1 MFNRPEVL
9 LPQIVRG
16 PSSAFELRAV
26 TMKGPRVANP
36 LRDDLA
42 DEIAAMANTAD
53 SVLVLGVD
61 NKTRDIVGIPRES
74 LDAVERFVFEVC
86 CDSIKPPV
94 AFRTLRL
101 ELPDATGTPQAVM
114 KVDVPRSLFVHESP
128 GGYFQRQGSSKRKLP
143 PDLLAR
149 LFQQRSQARLIRFDE
164 QAVPGTSLSDLEPAL
179 WRRFVGDAAADPV
192 DTLRKL
198 HLLTEDD
205 TGAERATVAAI
216 LLCTQAPET
225 WLRNAYVE
233 AVRYRGTRQDSNY
246 QIDAHQITGPL
257 DQQVRHA
264 LAFVERNM
272 TIAATK
278 APGRVELPQ
287 YSTRAVFEALVN
299 AVAHRD
305 YAVHGSKIRL
315 FMFDNRLELFSPGPP
330 PNSVTVESMALRQA
344 TRNELIA
351 GLLTRSPV
359 VGPSGVGRQYFME
372 KRGDGVP
379 IILAESTELSGR
391 EPEYRLIDDAEL
403 LLTIW
408 AAAEPGRRAALS
420 L

>member
-1 MFNRPEVL
+1 MFDSPEEL
-9 LPQIVRG
+9 LRKINLG
-16 PSSAFELRAV
+16 EDSTLELKRV
-26 TMKGPRVANP
+26 TLKGKKVSDPA
-36 LRDDLA
+36 RDDLA

-61 NKTRDIVGIPRES
+61 DKTRDIAGIPQEA

-86 CDSIKPPV
+86 CDSVRPPV

-101 ELPDATGTPQAVM
+101 ELPDSTGTLRAVM
-114 KVDVPRSLFVHESP
+114 KVDIPRSLFVHESP

-149 LFQQRSQARLIRFDE
+149 LFQQRSQSRLIRFDE
-164 QAVPGTSLSDLEPAL
+164 QAVPSTSLSDLEPAL
-179 WRRFVGDAAADPV
+179 WQRFVGNTAADPV
-192 DTLRKL
+192 ETLRKL

-205 TGAERATVAAI
+205 AGVERATVAAI
-216 LLCTQAPET
+216 LMCTEAPET
-225 WLRNAYVE
+225 WLRNAYIE
-233 AVRYRGTRQDSNY
+233 AVRYRGNRQDSNY
-246 QIDAHQITGPL
+246 QIDAHQIIGPL

-287 YSTRAVFEALVN
+287 YSKRAVFEALVN

-315 FMFDNRLELFSPGPP
+315 FMFDDRLELFSPGPP
-330 PNSVTVESMALRQA
+330 PNSVTVQSMALRQA

-391 EPEYRLIDDAEL
+391 EPEYRLIDDSEL

-408 AAAEPGRRAALS
+408 AAAVPAETPAPA
-420 L
+420 